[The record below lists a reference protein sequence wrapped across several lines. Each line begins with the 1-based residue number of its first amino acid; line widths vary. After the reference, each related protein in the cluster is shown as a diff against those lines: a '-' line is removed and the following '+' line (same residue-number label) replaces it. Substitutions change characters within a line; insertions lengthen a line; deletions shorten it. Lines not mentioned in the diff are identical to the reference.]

1 MLITQEILDIAREN
15 LYDAIWDLVKAEKER
30 PDNTGDEQETLS
42 QAIIEN
48 DNLSFL
54 YGKQVARAEKPEV
67 PRCDFCLEVDL
78 FQPLVQRGTQTICQ
92 KCADDAQ
99 AEFDAENR
107 AHDQL

>member
-1 MLITQEILDIAREN
+1 MLITQEHLDIAREN
-15 LYDAIWDLVKAEKER
+15 LYDAVWDLIKAEKER
-30 PDNTGDEQETLS
+30 PSDTGAEQETLS
-42 QAIIEN
+42 QVIIEN

-67 PRCDFCLEVDL
+67 PKCDFCLEVDI

>member
-1 MLITQEILDIAREN
+1 MLITQEHLDIAREN

-30 PDNTGDEQETLS
+30 PDNTGAEQETLS

-54 YGKQVARAEKPEV
+54 YGKQVARATAPIE
-67 PRCDFCLEVDL
+67 RCDFCLEVDL